1 MANME
6 KQSIVK
12 KFLFS
17 GGSWALFTMFVWE
30 LLEEAFESLLAYALS
45 SAVAIFVTKVLSTLA
60 IITATQGL
68 KVIIKRF
75 LYPLIKNFIKERN
88 IKMKWLK
95 NVFKFLWAN
104 KITICSMIIG
114 GVAGYFGAYYLALTY
129 LSVQI
134 LAVYFIAGAVA
145 LICAILSIYLGGETI
160 ANYVKRIAIAK
171 LSKEDQAK
179 INNAINT
186 TLNAVELAKLE
197 LEKFEK
203 AKLEAKADL
212 LAKQENEIEN
222 LAKQKILAE
231 NNPEN

>member
-1 MANME
+1 ME
-6 KQSIVK
+6 KQSIIK
-12 KFLFS
+12 RFIFS
-17 GGSWALFTMFVWE
+17 GGGWALFTMFVWE

-104 KITICSMIIG
+104 KITIFSMIIG
-114 GVAGYFGAYYLALTY
+114 GVAGYFGAFYLASTY
-129 LSVQI
+129 LAVQT
-134 LAVYFIAGAVA
+134 LAIYFIAGGVA
-145 LICAILSIYLGGETI
+145 LICAILSICLGGETI
-160 ANYVKRIAIAK
+160 ADYVKRIAIAK
-171 LSKEDQAK
+171 LSKEDQEK
-179 INNAINT
+179 INNAINK
-186 TLNAVELAKLE
+186 TLNAVELAKIEIDKL
-197 LEKFEK
+197 EK
-203 AKLEAKADL
+203 AKEQARAEL

-222 LAKQKILAE
+222 LAKLKIE
-231 NNPEN
+231 SQNNTQN